1 MGDFGALSSLGL
13 GSGVLNYNV
22 IDKLKQADED
32 AMVKPLQDK
41 LDLYQKREK
50 AITQFINIG
59 NTLQSDVQDIAD
71 GTLFAK
77 VNTSVNGTSV
87 TVDASDGV
95 SPQKFTIDVTQLAKN
110 DVYESKGFAAED
122 SVINTSGNS
131 VTLDIGVGDTTTS
144 ITLQAGATLEDL
156 ENAINNANAGVTAS
170 IINTGIGDDPYKL
183 VLKANDTGKDNIIK
197 FNYSGIED
205 LGLNAIN
212 YTSATYTSDTDS
224 VNNSGSDQ
232 TFSITV
238 NGTQYSMTV
247 TNGETVSDF
256 ITALNNGDLK
266 DSNGNSLSVNAQFT
280 NGHIVFNM
288 QAIGDITI
296 NDTNLTTDFND
307 NTDFTNSNRLQ
318 TAQDAEFTY
327 NGVQIERSTNKID
340 DLISGVT
347 INLQDTGLST
357 VDISTDVD
365 GIVKSIKKFVAD
377 YNAMMSNL
385 QNLVA
390 YDQDKGTVG
399 LFQGNSDF
407 TMLEDMFSN
416 DLFSVSETTTQT
428 AFDRN
433 GTSYDQNIV
442 LMATDFGFSID
453 KNGVL
458 SFDES
463 KFRDMYQQHPDETKN
478 FFETAFT
485 KINTDLT
492 KTITGDSSNLSL
504 DEQNIKNEEKS
515 YQERI
520 KSMQEFLDTKY
531 DIMAKQF
538 AAYDEMI
545 NNFNAMSQS
554 LNMTIQEAINSK

>member
-1 MGDFGALSSLGL
+1 
-13 GSGVLNYNV
+13 
-22 IDKLKQADED
+22 
-32 AMVKPLQDK
+32 
-41 LDLYQKREK
+41 
-50 AITQFINIG
+50 
-59 NTLQSDVQDIAD
+59 VQDIAD

-357 VDISTDVD
+357 VDISTNVD

>member
-32 AMVKPLQDK
+32 AMVKPLQNK

-95 SPQKFTIDVTQLAKN
+95 SPQKFTIDITQLAKN

-357 VDISTDVD
+357 VDISTNVD